1 LIDVTA
7 ITKNK
12 LDNKFLICNNSYIME
27 TVLIIGIIVSGFIL
41 GWELGIILSS
51 SISMNC
57 KKYRR

>member
-1 LIDVTA
+1 
-7 ITKNK
+7 
-12 LDNKFLICNNSYIME
+12 ME
-27 TVLIIGIIVSGFIL
+27 TVLIIGIIVSGFVL

>member
-1 LIDVTA
+1 LIDVTS